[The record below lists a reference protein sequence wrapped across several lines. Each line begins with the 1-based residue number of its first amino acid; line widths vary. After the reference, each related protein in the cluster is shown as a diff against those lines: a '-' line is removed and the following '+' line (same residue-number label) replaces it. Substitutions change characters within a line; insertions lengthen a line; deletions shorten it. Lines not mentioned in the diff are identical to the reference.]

1 MYSQGDGRAHIRKG
15 ALERNRQ
22 CKLQK

>member
-1 MYSQGDGRAHIRKG
+1 MYSQGGGRAHIRKG